1 MDSRYWIIFEWV
13 GAPMPSNPDHKGWT
27 EIEGVSFESPA
38 RPFSSR
44 DTRRCGVL
52 LGMDHA
58 ARTLSMLLMVRAN
71 RGDAYRSVAIDIMS
85 SDGKW
90 TRGQFNNVS
99 VLSGQ
104 TTDRGSHFELDYDR
118 VQFKQIVLH
127 RRQQRR

>member
-1 MDSRYWIIFEWV
+1 
-13 GAPMPSNPDHKGWT
+13 MPSNPDHKGWT
-27 EIEGVSFESPA
+27 EIEGVSFDSST
-38 RPFSSR
+38 RPFSTR

-58 ARTLSMLLMVRAN
+58 ARTLSTVLMVKAN

-104 TTDRGSHFELDYDR
+104 TNERGAQFELDYER
-118 VQFKQIVLH
+118 VQFNQIVLH
-127 RRQQRR
+127 RGRQRR